1 MARVLVK
8 HSGDIGVQAVK
19 GANKAA
25 IQVLISAQEGPNF
38 ILRRFIIEPGGII
51 PKHTNTVE
59 HEQYIL
65 RGKACVSINM
75 DVFTV
80 EAGDVVFIPA
90 GAAHWYVN
98 NGQED
103 FEFLCI
109 IPNSTDELKFIQ
121 ESNNC

>member
-1 MARVLVK
+1 MLVK
-8 HSGDIGVQAVK
+8 HSDTIEAQAIK
-19 GANKAA
+19 GANKAVL
-25 IQVLISAQEGPNF
+25 QVLISAQEGANF
-38 ILRRFIIEPGGII
+38 ILRRFSIEPGGSI

-59 HEQYIL
+59 HEQYVL
-65 RGKACVSINM
+65 HGTACISINM

-80 EAGDVVFIPA
+80 QAGDVVFVPA

-98 NGQED
+98 NGRTN

-109 IPNSTDELKFIQ
+109 IPNKKDDLQFVV

>member
-1 MARVLVK
+1 MSVK
-8 HSGDIGVQAVK
+8 HSGAIEAQAVK

-25 IQVLISAQEGPNF
+25 IQVLISAQEAPNF
-38 ILRRFIIEPGGII
+38 LLRRFVIEPGGSI

-59 HEQYIL
+59 HEQYVL
-65 RGKACVSINM
+65 RGKACISINM
-75 DVFTV
+75 EVFTV
-80 EAGDVVFIPA
+80 QTGDVVFIPA

-98 NGQED
+98 NGQTS

-109 IPNSTDELKFIQ
+109 IPNKKDDLQFVV

>member
-1 MARVLVK
+1 MTVK
-8 HSGDIGVQAVK
+8 HSGDVEAQAVK
-19 GANKAA
+19 GANKAN
-25 IQVLISAQEGPNF
+25 IQVLISRQEGPNF
-38 ILRRFIIEPGGII
+38 MLRRFIIEPGGII

-59 HEQYIL
+59 HEQYVL
-65 RGKACVSINM
+65 HGKACISINM
-75 DVFTV
+75 EVFTV

-98 NGQED
+98 NGQTN

-109 IPNSTDELKFIQ
+109 IPNKKDEIKFVE